1 MNNGQHLVRFLDVH
15 AKTNKTTNNM
25 AGGGIDKLMY
35 PPYTE
40 MEVVK
45 GGGWHRQRDK
55 SENVKWL
62 SWNEEERMREAD
74 TESKR
79 DGRRKTKNWD

>member
-1 MNNGQHLVRFLDVH
+1 
-15 AKTNKTTNNM
+15 M

-45 GGGWHRQRDK
+45 GGGWHRQRDN

-62 SWNEEERMREAD
+62 
-74 TESKR
+74 
-79 DGRRKTKNWD
+79 